1 MLRSLLYVPAHSE
14 RFLSKAH
21 ERGADCVILDLE
33 DAVPEENKDGAREG
47 LAQSIPAVGRNGAK
61 VFVRINRG
69 PRRGADAEAA
79 SRANA
84 DGVVLAK
91 AELGELDDL
100 AELRVP
106 LIAMLESPAAVLD
119 ARAYARHPAV
129 QGLVVG
135 SEDLATA
142 LGGEPVPEVLR
153 FPKLLAHYAAKAE
166 GKMSFGLLRSVA
178 DFRDLDA
185 IEAAAR
191 EARMHGFDGATCVHP
206 AIVPI
211 LNKAFTPSAEE
222 IAWAERV
229 MEAAQSGQGA
239 FTVDG
244 RMVDAPVIARARA
257 ILGR

>member
-21 ERGADCVILDLE
+21 ERGADCIILDLE
-33 DAVPEENKDGAREG
+33 DAVPEGDKDAAREG
-47 LAQSIPAVGRNGAK
+47 LATSIHAVGSNGAK
-61 VFVRINRG
+61 VFVRINAG
-69 PRRGADAEAA
+69 PRRRADAEAA
-79 SRANA
+79 ARAKA
-84 DGVVLAK
+84 DAVVLAK
-91 AELGELDDL
+91 AELGELDEL
-100 AELRVP
+100 AGLHVP
-106 LIAMLESPAAVLD
+106 LIAMLETPAAVLD

-129 QGLVVG
+129 LGLVVG
-135 SEDLATA
+135 SEDLVTA

-166 GKMSFGLLRSVA
+166 RKLSFGLLRSVA
-178 DFRDLDA
+178 DYRDLDG

-211 LNKAFTPSAEE
+211 LNKAFAPNAEE
-222 IAWAERV
+222 IAWAGRV
-229 MEAAQSGQGA
+229 MQAAETGQGA
-239 FTVDG
+239 FEVDG
-244 RMVDAPVIARARA
+244 RMVDAPIIARARA